1 MIRTPRAI
9 LLGLLAAL
17 AVAVAGCGGGAAQK
31 GKVSST
37 AGATMITS
45 HALAYVTVSSDLGSS
60 QWKQVDEL
68 ANKFPGRDKAIAQFK
83 KSLSGSNVDYNSD
96 VKPALGSEV
105 DFAVVNGATP
115 SDVSFAALTKPDDPA
130 KLKALV
136 AKMNRDGSG
145 AGAVYR
151 EVGDGWYALSQTQQ
165 MINRVVETDE
175 SSSLAHDPT
184 FNNALAKLPS
194 EALAKAYVNGP
205 ELATLLKQEIQ
216 QSNTQF
222 DLSSLGGIDKLDY
235 ISVSLSAES
244 DGVRLRGAVSGSGS
258 ATLGSGEYT
267 SKLMDGVP
275 GDALAFLTFQ
285 GSGLADSFQK
295 LMKNP
300 QIAPGLKQFEQSLG
314 VSVTDI
320 LDLLSKE
327 VALYVRPGSPIPEF
341 TLVLESSDDQKAMG
355 TIDKLFT
362 GLGATGLTSP
372 CPTTDQGGVTMKCVT
387 ISSLAVH
394 YGASDGKVFITTGPS
409 AVSEYKASGNKL
421 ADDADF
427 KDAKAAAGMPD
438 STGGFI
444 YVNLKDTIPMI
455 ETLAGLAGS
464 SVPPDV
470 QANLAPLRALLAW
483 GAGSGDTRTFDVF
496 LEIK

>member
-1 MIRTPRAI
+1 MRTPRAI
-9 LLGLLAAL
+9 VVGLLAAL
-17 AVAVAGCGGGAAQK
+17 AVVVAGCGGAAQK

-37 AGATMITS
+37 AGATMVTA
-45 HALAYVTVSSDLGSS
+45 HALAYVTVSSDLGSN

-68 ANKFPGRDKAIAQFK
+68 SHKFPGRDKAIAQIK
-83 KSLSGSNVDYNSD
+83 KSLSSQNVDYNSD
-96 VKPALGSEV
+96 IKPALGPEV
-105 DFAVVNGATP
+105 DVAFVNGATP

-130 KLKALV
+130 KFKALV
-136 AKMNRDGSG
+136 AKMNRDSSG
-145 AGAVYR
+145 GPGAVYR
-151 EVGDGWYALSQTQQ
+151 EVGNGWYALSETQQ
-165 MINRVVETDE
+165 MIDRVVETNE
-175 SSSLAHDPT
+175 SNSLAHDPT
-184 FNNALAKLPS
+184 FNDGLAKLPS

-205 ELATLLKQEIQ
+205 ELATLLRQAVQ
-216 QSNTQF
+216 QSNTPL

-235 ISVSLSAES
+235 ISASLSAES
-244 DGVRLRGAVSGSGS
+244 DGVRLGGAVSGSGS

-285 GSGLADSFQK
+285 GGGLADQFQE

-300 QIAPGLKQFEQSLG
+300 QIAPGIKQLEQNLG
-314 VSVTDI
+314 ISVNDI
-320 LDLLSKE
+320 LDLFRNE
-327 VALYVRPGSPIPEF
+327 VAFYARPGSPIPEF
-341 TLVLESSDDQKAMG
+341 TLVLESSDEQKAMG

-362 GLGATGLTSP
+362 RLGATGVTQP

-409 AVSEYKASGNKL
+409 AVSEYKSSGNKL
-421 ADDADF
+421 SDDADF
-427 KDAKAAAGMPD
+427 KDAKAAAGLPD
-438 STGGFI
+438 STGGFL

-455 ETLAGLAGS
+455 ETLAGLGGG
-464 SVPPDV
+464 SVPSEV
-470 QANLAPLRALLAW
+470 AANLAPLRSLLAW

>member
-1 MIRTPRAI
+1 MTMRAPRAI
-9 LLGLLAAL
+9 LLVFLAAL
-17 AVAVAGCGGGAAQK
+17 AVVVAGCGGAAQK
-31 GKVSST
+31 GKASST
-37 AGATMITS
+37 PGATMVTA

-68 ANKFPGRDKAIAQFK
+68 SQKFPGRDKAIAQIK
-83 KSLSGSNVDYNSD
+83 KSLSAQNVDYTAD
-96 VKPALGSEV
+96 IKPALGSEV

-115 SDVSFAALTKPDDPA
+115 SEVSYAALTKPEDP
-130 KLKALV
+130 LRFKALV
-136 AKMNRDGSG
+136 AKLNQDSSG
-145 AGAVYR
+145 PGAVDR
-151 EVGDGWYALSQTQQ
+151 DLGNGWFALSKNQQ
-165 MINRVVETDE
+165 MIDRVVETNE
-175 SSSLAHDPT
+175 SNSLAHDPT
-184 FNNALAKLPS
+184 FNDGLAKLPS
-194 EALAKAYVNGP
+194 EAIAKAYVNGP
-205 ELATLLKQEIQ
+205 ELATLLRQAVQ
-216 QSNTQF
+216 QSNTQL
-222 DLSSLGGIDKLDY
+222 DLSSLGGIDKLDF
-235 ISVSLSAES
+235 ISASLSAES
-244 DGVRLRGAVSGSGS
+244 DGVRLKGAVSGSGS

-285 GSGLADSFQK
+285 GGGLADQFQK

-300 QIAPGLKQFEQSLG
+300 QIAPGIKQFEQGLG
-314 VSVTDI
+314 ISVNDI
-320 LDLLSKE
+320 LDLFRNE
-327 VALYVRPGSPIPEF
+327 VGFYARPGSPIPEF
-341 TLVLESSDDQKAMG
+341 TLVLGSSDEQKAMG

-362 GLGATGLTSP
+362 SLGATGMTQP

-409 AVSEYKASGNKL
+409 AVSEYKSSGNKL
-421 ADDADF
+421 ADDTDF

-438 STGGFI
+438 STGGFT

-455 ETLAGLAGS
+455 ETLAGLGGS
-464 SVPPDV
+464 KVPPDV
-470 QANLAPLRALLAW
+470 SANLDPLRSLLAW